1 MPVTAIAVPL
11 PSEPALPDWRP
22 ARPPVPNLPAND
34 NFPFIPRNAG
44 SFGRAVGRLTPISRV
59 VDAYNLGFA
68 LGVGVSTLLNTHML
82 RQRRLNVHRYYY
94 LYTRCA
100 GRKQVTDWC
109 HSMALSC
116 GSYVGSLQSH
126 LDFVASKQPVNWSA
140 LPTPVGTYDIY
151 HRVGYNPPNDYGRAP
166 YEVWRKKSVRP
177 AGYPVAIDPRVVP
190 GMPDVPFIGDPVNP
204 NDMRGL
210 PGIAPDPSPSPPP
223 EPAPPQ
229 WRYDSDGQPSTRPH
243 RRGPPPRREKER
255 KTLTRSA
262 KIAIGLYKALDWAS
276 EKAELIDALWD
287 ALPDD
292 VKKRWSKGRRTTG
305 EQFGQYG
312 TEGADWKAQAL
323 WHNWHRVDLEQA
335 ARNIIK
341 NYVEDSMIGAT
352 QKHMPRNLVNALQ
365 RELPRNENGD
375 RRQTS
380 PEQIMSKWV
389 DNFFDEVW

>member
-1 MPVTAIAVPL
+1 MPITAIAVPI

-44 SFGRAVGRLTPISRV
+44 SFGRAAGRLTPISRA
-59 VDAYNLGFA
+59 VDAYNVGFA
-68 LGVGVSTLLNTHML
+68 LGVGVSTLLNTYQH
-82 RQRRLNVHRYYY
+82 RKRKYQVTRYYQLIKKCNY
-94 LYTRCA
+94 PLRDGPITNA
-100 GRKQVTDWC
+100 PK
-109 HSMALSC
+109 SC
-116 GSYVGSLQSH
+116 GTTIVGGGWAEYESWLAARQFAIGSNWPTEIYWMNAVTRNAGPAVNRNMAEYWKRRSG
-126 LDFVASKQPVNWSA
+126 VAA
-140 LPTPVGTYDIY
+140 LPVP
-151 HRVGYNPPNDYGRAP
+151 
-166 YEVWRKKSVRP
+166 EMLSSLS
-177 AGYPVAIDPRVVP
+177 P

-204 NDMRGL
+204 NDMRGM
-210 PGIAPDPSPSPPP
+210 PGVAPDPSPSPPP
-223 EPAPPQ
+223 DRAPPQ

-262 KIAIGLYKALDWAS
+262 KIGIGLYKALDWAS

-365 RELPRNENGD
+365 RELPMDQFGN
-375 RRQTS
+375 RQQMS